1 MSCYPWKYMIRP
13 DNVSALVN
21 QSYRLGR
28 PVPQRFNL
36 YRLRSVASSKM
47 LEGT

>member
-1 MSCYPWKYMIRP
+1 MSYYRWKNMNRP

-28 PVPQRFNL
+28 PIPERFDL
-36 YRLRSVASSKM
+36 HRL
-47 LEGT
+47 

>member
-1 MSCYPWKYMIRP
+1 MSYYPWKRMIRP

-21 QSYRLGR
+21 QSHRLGR
-28 PVPQRFNL
+28 PVPERFNL
-36 YRLRSVASSKM
+36 HRLRSVASSKM

>member
-1 MSCYPWKYMIRP
+1 MSCYPWKYVIRP
-13 DNVSALVN
+13 DNVSVLVN

-28 PVPQRFNL
+28 PVPERFNL
-36 YRLRSVASSKM
+36 HHMRSVAPSKM